1 MSRDETPA
9 PKSAVTKSTAI
20 DSTAAS
26 LLGFLHDGPLTG
38 WDLAARAQR
47 VIGPFW
53 SLTRSQVYR
62 ELAAMTR
69 LGLVE
74 PGPVGRRDARP
85 YAITGAGRQAFA
97 RWAAHGPGE
106 ATMRLP
112 LLLFVTLGAH
122 IGPQRLGAVLRG
134 QREHQAGLLAQYLTL
149 RKNLESGQADA
160 DAYPDPYLAAI
171 LDYSIAAARTTIRWI
186 DRLPPEVAARIGE

>member
-1 MSRDETPA
+1 MTPDDSPA
-9 PKSAVTKSTAI
+9 PAVN
-20 DSTAAS
+20 STAAS

-38 WDLAARAQR
+38 WDLAAWAEQ

-62 ELAAMTR
+62 ELGAMAE

-85 YAITGAGRQAFA
+85 YTITDAGRQAFA
-97 RWAAHGPGE
+97 RWAADGPGE

-112 LLLFVTLGAH
+112 LLLFVVLGRH
-122 IGPQRLGAVLRG
+122 IGPERLAAVLHG
-134 QREHQAGLLAQYLTL
+134 QREHQANLLSEYLKL
-149 RKNLESGQADA
+149 RKNFEAGQSD
-160 DAYPDPYLAAI
+160 PDPYLMAI
-171 LDYSIAAARTTIRWI
+171 LDYGIASARTTIRWI
-186 DRLPPEVAARIGE
+186 DRLPPEVAARERD